1 MSLIG
6 ILRWSVELGRIDIDT
21 EVSKL
26 FSFLAAPREG
36 YLDQALHIFAY
47 LKKHHNGGIVF
58 DPKYPVIDENDF
70 KHTDEWKYFYGNE
83 KESLP
88 PNMPTPLGKEV
99 VIRCFVDADHAGDT
113 ITRRSRTGFI
123 IFVNNAPIY
132 WMSKKQNTCETSTF
146 GSDLVA
152 MKTATE

>member
-36 YLDQALHIFAY
+36 YLDQALHIFACV
-47 LKKHHNGGIVF
+47 KKYHNGGIIF
-58 DPKYPVIDENDF
+58 DPTYPVIDENGF
-70 KHTDEWKYFYGNE
+70 KHTDEWKYCYGDE

-113 ITRRSRTGFI
+113 ITRRSRTGFV

-132 WMSKKQNTCETSTF
+132 WMSKK
-146 GSDLVA
+146 
-152 MKTATE
+152 